1 MAIKDFNY
9 PDQYG
14 VGQYVYKRCGGA
26 VVTNNV
32 YSYIARRNRG
42 LYRAGETP
50 LWGTAF
56 WDGILKPVQFYRRTD
71 VQFVNSPGLESWFV
85 PCAGVPE
92 HHLKSGLFNHSDMPG
107 WEYSQG
113 LHEFSPFELVDT
125 QALTRRAEADLL
137 PQLDALTSAVEL
149 HKTMDMV
156 RDVHADAKR
165 LIRQALRGGK
175 HTVKA
180 AAEAWLAWRYG
191 WNTLGQDISAV
202 HEALT
207 NPRQSLIVRGRA
219 GESFNDV
226 STGDLPP
233 QYFYHLTRKG
243 EWRKEYDISVRAS
256 VVAHAN
262 MRSMNA
268 FADPFVTAWEEVPFS
283 FVADW
288 FVDVGTSLK
297 AWKARCSVAA
307 AFYSIGYRLQVKVKG
322 RRWSTKGYGVG
333 CYGTSGDFTSS
344 ASLIEKCRIPVSAPS
359 LVPSF
364 TVDLNTKRIL
374 DTAALLSRR
383 INTHK

>member
-9 PDQYG
+9 PDVMSTGRYLYTG
-14 VGQYVYKRCGGA
+14 CGGA
-26 VVTNNV
+26 VIADYTG
-32 YSYIARRNRG
+32 SYIARRNRG
-42 LYRAGETP
+42 IYRAGETP

-71 VQFVNSPGLESWFV
+71 VQFVNSPGLEDWFV
-85 PCAGVPE
+85 PCWDVPE
-92 HHLKSGLFNHSDMPG
+92 HHQVVGLYDHNNMPG

-125 QALTRRAEADLL
+125 QALTRKAEADLL
-137 PQLDALTSAVEL
+137 PELDALTSAVEL
-149 HKTMDMV
+149 SKTVEMV

-191 WNTLGQDISAV
+191 WQTLGYDIAAV
-202 HEALT
+202 HNALT
-207 NPRQSLIVRGRA
+207 NPVQSRIVRGRA
-219 GESFNDV
+219 GESFTDTT
-226 STGDLPP
+226 TGLLAPAF
-233 QYFYHLTRKG
+233 YYHLTRKG

-262 MRSMNA
+262 MRSTTA
-268 FADPFVTAWEEVPFS
+268 FADPFVTAWEEIPFS

-288 FVDVGTSLK
+288 FVDVGTSLQ
-297 AWKARCSVAA
+297 AWKARCSVSA

-322 RRWSTKGYGVG
+322 RRWSEPGYGPG
-333 CYGTSGDFTSS
+333 CYGNGSDFTSS

-359 LVPSF
+359 LVPSIN
-364 TVDLNTKRIL
+364 VDLNTKRIM
-374 DTAALLSRR
+374 DTAALLMRR
-383 INTHK
+383 I